1 MDDEGAL
8 AREGLPLRDLL
19 SDTEGTLAREGLLL
33 RDLLSDSV
41 GCRAFPSAA
50 QGSLSVSLE
59 EGFLF
64 TVPVNVFF
72 LFYWQGRHKL
82 CGCQAS
88 HLQKSVLVLSA
99 TLRVRPSLCTLHLQH
114 SQDVSK
120 VPPRS

>member
-8 AREGLPLRDLL
+8 AREGLPLRALL

-64 TVPVNVFF
+64 TVPVNVFSCSIGKGDINCVAVRHHIRRS
-72 LFYWQGRHKL
+72 LYWF
-82 CGCQAS
+82 
-88 HLQKSVLVLSA
+88 SVQ
-99 TLRVRPSLCTLHLQH
+99 P
-114 SQDVSK
+114 
-120 VPPRS
+120 